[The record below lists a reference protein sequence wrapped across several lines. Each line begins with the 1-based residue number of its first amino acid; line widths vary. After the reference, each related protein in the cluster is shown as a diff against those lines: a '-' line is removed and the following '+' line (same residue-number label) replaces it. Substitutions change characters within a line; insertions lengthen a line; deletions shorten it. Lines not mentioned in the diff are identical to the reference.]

1 MNRFGQV
8 APQYG
13 QIPQQYGGFGQPQPV
28 SGMGGKGFNAPIS
41 QMPTQQQ
48 LQQAQQPNPYLG
60 LAGLVGLGGATQM
73 DPRLDGKF
81 EFQQLQNP
89 YSQQPNSGQQQR
101 PTYQGGMGAKGG
113 KGMGG

>member
-1 MNRFGQV
+1 MGGYFVNGVPGQRPV
-8 APQYG
+8 Q
-13 QIPQQYGGFGQPQPV
+13 QPV

-73 DPRLDGKF
+73 P
-81 EFQQLQNP
+81 
-89 YSQQPNSGQQQR
+89 GQQTQSPYMTQNITGPGQMMGVNTPQQIAAFNAMNPQQR
-101 PTYQGGMGAKGG
+101 QAAVG
-113 KGMGG
+113 